1 MFSPDGRSI
10 AYWSS
15 DVSLKQVSVEGGAAT
30 VLAPV
35 SENPFGMSWSA
46 HGLVY
51 SVPGGIWRIYPPD
64 RNAVQL
70 VGLGDQDWAQGP
82 QVLPDGRHVLFTMST
97 GMTPNWER
105 GTIVA
110 RSLDDARQVTLIED
124 GADGRYVASGHLVFF
139 RGGTML
145 AAPFD
150 VEGLRVT
157 GDQVPVLDGVHRS
170 TAGASGA
177 AHFSIS
183 SNGTLVY
190 RPGLGGSAA
199 GRLTLVISD
208 AKGVQQT
215 VTPQPDL
222 YGYPRFSPDGTHVA
236 FQTTSQDEAAVWVQ
250 PVDGSLSRYQLTLI
264 GRNRFPIWSHDGRRI
279 IFQSDREGDQGLWSQ
294 RADTPGQ
301 NAERLTRAAPATSHI
316 PDAWSPDGNHLLI
329 TVKSG
334 REYTLHVWS
343 KSDGQLRPFA
353 AVRSLA
359 PLGGTFHPHGDWIA
373 YAATRIGTNDSQMF
387 VEPFPPTG
395 DRSQL

>member
-51 SVPGGIWRIYPPD
+51 SVPGGIWRMHPPD
-64 RNAVQL
+64 RKAERL

-110 RSLDDARQVTLIED
+110 RSLDDGRQVTLIED

-150 VEGLRVT
+150 VEGPRVT
-157 GDQVPVLDGVHRS
+157 GDAVPVLDGVHRS

-190 RPGLGGSAA
+190 RPGLGGSAV
-199 GRLTLVISD
+199 GRLTLVISVRR
-208 AKGVQQT
+208 ACNRRSHRSRICT
-215 VTPQPDL
+215 
-222 YGYPRFSPDGTHVA
+222 GYPRFSPDGTRVA

-250 PVDGSLSRYQLTLI
+250 PVDGSLSRYKLTLI
-264 GRNRFPIWSHDGRRI
+264 GRNRFPIWSHDGQRI
-279 IFQSDREGDQGLWSQ
+279 TFQSDREGD
-294 RADTPGQ
+294 RA
-301 NAERLTRAAPATSHI
+301 
-316 PDAWSPDGNHLLI
+316 
-329 TVKSG
+329 SG
-334 REYTLHVWS
+334 RSARTLP
-343 KSDGQLRPFA
+343 GRTPNA
-353 AVRSLA
+353 
-359 PLGGTFHPHGDWIA
+359 
-373 YAATRIGTNDSQMF
+373 
-387 VEPFPPTG
+387 
-395 DRSQL
+395 